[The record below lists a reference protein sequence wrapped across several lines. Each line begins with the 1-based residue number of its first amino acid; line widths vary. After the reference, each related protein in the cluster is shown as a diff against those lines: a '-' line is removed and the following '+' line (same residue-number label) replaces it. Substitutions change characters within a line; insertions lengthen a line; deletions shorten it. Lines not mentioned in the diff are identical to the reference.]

1 MVSLSPLQVC
11 ASAHCSLRP
20 RPTLMAAIHPAE
32 DALRGAP
39 DYYSTKNPWA
49 LDSRKRSHK
58 PRLDLE
64 EAVNYAGEAPSMW
77 SFFYS
82 FPNLIF
88 KCHGSVLPK
97 IWLEVP
103 PPSPP
108 PPLTPTTLTAATIS
122 ATALTAALTAAHLRH
137 PRHRLPQ
144 VVAAAACGIAAVVL
158 NDRLEYDKG
167 DRALGIQ
174 GHSIAGV
181 SLAFLTVFRSQ
192 AQYLPIS
199 PYISIHLRTSPYI
212 FLFLPIAP

>member
-1 MVSLSPLQVC
+1 
-11 ASAHCSLRP
+11 
-20 RPTLMAAIHPAE
+20 MAAIHPAE

-103 PPSPP
+103 PPSPSAGARSTRAAI
-108 PPLTPTTLTAATIS
+108 LTYS
-122 ATALTAALTAAHLRH
+122 
-137 PRHRLPQ
+137 
-144 VVAAAACGIAAVVL
+144 
-158 NDRLEYDKG
+158 
-167 DRALGIQ
+167 
-174 GHSIAGV
+174 
-181 SLAFLTVFRSQ
+181 
-192 AQYLPIS
+192 
-199 PYISIHLRTSPYI
+199 
-212 FLFLPIAP
+212 